1 MPVGPSCAGGASLG
15 YSPVLSPVLVA
26 ADKLALQPQ
35 GVPSAAE
42 DSGGGRDLPSS
53 AAAGAGAGA

>member
-15 YSPVLSPVLVA
+15 YSPALSPVLVA

-42 DSGGGRDLPSS
+42 DRQIL
-53 AAAGAGAGA
+53 